1 MSSIWAHCSTY
12 ISPMPFLRSSSL
24 ISYILSL
31 QLGPTRGSSCPA
43 FTSPLTDHPLP
54 YLVPLVLFLLL
65 ASGIHLPMSV
75 IFDAFKCMGFFPPM
89 FISKTGFA
97 SYYLNKHKRS
107 GSALFKCSLRALKS
121 WNCHR
126 VSASEPLHPLI
137 DEMTVLEEVN
147 SKRPPGMHCGP

>member
-12 ISPMPFLRSSSL
+12 ISPMTFPRSSSL

-54 YLVPLVLFLLL
+54 YLVPHVLFLLL

-75 IFDAFKCMGFFPPM
+75 IFSAFKCMGSPM
-89 FISKTGFA
+89 FFSKTDFA
-97 SYYLNKHKRS
+97 SHYLNKHKRS
-107 GSALFKCSLRALKS
+107 GSALFKCSLRTLKS
-121 WNCHR
+121 WNCNG
-126 VSASEPLHPLI
+126 VSASKPLHPLR

-147 SKRPPGMHCGP
+147 WKRPPGMHCGP